1 MTPAKIYADFR
12 KHQYANPI
20 RLPLPEKIDPQYK
33 RIRANQWKLV
43 DWERDGDL
51 DVIVGIGVW
60 DDYGWDDAWDEKGNW
75 KNGPLHGFVY
85 LVDRKKE
92 MILSGGFNVYPRDV
106 EEVLYLHPKVLEA
119 AVIGLPDAFLGESVK
134 AFIVP
139 RDGTPPTPDEIIEF
153 CREHLVAYKV
163 PKYVECR
170 ASLPKT
176 LIGKV
181 LRRALREE
189 EQRRIVSP

>member
-1 MTPAKIYADFR
+1 M
-12 KHQYANPI
+12 
-20 RLPLPEKIDPQYK
+20 
-33 RIRANQWKLV
+33 
-43 DWERDGDL
+43 RDGWLYTGD
-51 DVIVGIGVW
+51 IARM
-60 DDYGWDDAWDEKGNW
+60 DDE
-75 KNGPLHGFVY
+75 GFIY

-119 AVIGLPDAFLGESVK
+119 SVIGLPDAFLGESVK

-139 RDGTPPTPDEIIEF
+139 REGTLPTPDEIIEF
-153 CREHLVAYKV
+153 CRKHLVAYKV

-170 ASLPKT
+170 VSLPKT

-189 EQRRIVSP
+189 EQQRIVSP